1 MARNCTYEITINGE
15 KKVFNSEMEL
25 DTFLD
30 NYAQNMVVDNVD
42 ATLQVDQQQVTVDKI
57 SEAGRLTTQKSILD
71 EDQRQVLNR
80 VLNNLLINKKEHL
93 SIMIDYFVEDEYKE
107 GGSYATVRGQFKDI
121 DEINKRVILLDKT
134 TILIDDIYH
143 ISILKD

>member
-1 MARNCTYEITINGE
+1 MNYDDIINM
-15 KKVFNSEMEL
+15 KHPTSINHPRMSM
-25 DTFLD
+25 
-30 NYAQNMVVDNVD
+30 NNRAAQF
-42 ATLQVDQQQVTVDKI
+42 APFAALKTHVDKI
-57 SEAGRLTTQKSILD
+57 SEAGRLTTQKRILD

-93 SIMIDYFVEDEYKE
+93 SIMID
-107 GGSYATVRGQFKDI
+107 SYVTVRGQFKDI

-134 TILIDDIYH
+134 TILIEDIYH

>member
-1 MARNCTYEITINGE
+1 MNYDDIINM
-15 KKVFNSEMEL
+15 KHPTSINHPRMSM
-25 DTFLD
+25 
-30 NYAQNMVVDNVD
+30 NNRAAQFAPFAALKTHVD
-42 ATLQVDQQQVTVDKI
+42 
-57 SEAGRLTTQKSILD
+57 
-71 EDQRQVLNR
+71 NR
-80 VLNNLLINKKEHL
+80 VLNNLLINKKEHP
-93 SIMIDYFVEDEYKE
+93 SITIDYFLKDEYKE

>member
-1 MARNCTYEITINGE
+1 MNYDDIINM
-15 KKVFNSEMEL
+15 KHLTSINHPRMSM
-25 DTFLD
+25 
-30 NYAQNMVVDNVD
+30 NNRAAQF
-42 ATLQVDQQQVTVDKI
+42 APFAALKTHVDK
-57 SEAGRLTTQKSILD
+57 GRLTTQKRILD
-71 EDQRQVLNR
+71 EDKRQVLNR
-80 VLNNLLINKKEHL
+80 VLNNLLINKKEHP
-93 SIMIDYFVEDEYKE
+93 SITIDYFLKDEYKE